1 MSTGVAD
8 GTPAPRVSVSAG
20 SHRRTAASPAAGE
33 VPRLMVVVLLDGA
46 GSLADLPPFSL
57 ARVFTAWSLDPL
69 LTVLSVWVA
78 GLYLVGVRTLHR
90 RGGSP
95 PGMRAVGVGGGG
107 GGGVF
112 FAPPSRPGP
121 PRTPPRPVPP

>member
-78 GLYLVGVRTLHR
+78 APPLPGSSGGAPALSLVGSAPCT
-90 RGGSP
+90 
-95 PGMRAVGVGGGG
+95 GGGT
-107 GGGVF
+107 
-112 FAPPSRPGP
+112 PG
-121 PRTPPRPVPP
+121 R